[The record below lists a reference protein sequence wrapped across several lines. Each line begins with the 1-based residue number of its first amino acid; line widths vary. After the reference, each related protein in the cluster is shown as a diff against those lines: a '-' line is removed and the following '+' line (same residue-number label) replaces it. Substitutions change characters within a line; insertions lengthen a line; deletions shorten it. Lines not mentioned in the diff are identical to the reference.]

1 MEERNA
7 RLSNIPDFVTVVAM
21 KPGRYTNWIV
31 SDLRRSMTFNAPGSA
46 IHSRQSLAVPT
57 TGSPT
62 AFGSRL
68 SVLRSPQ
75 RQLRQP
81 DNLTSYAVDYVTDP
95 AESDSIYGVVRNQI
109 SCSIHGERLTLTIL
123 TGRSGSG
130 KTYITKSRIKTINL
144 KIKHL

>member
-1 MEERNA
+1 
-7 RLSNIPDFVTVVAM
+7 
-21 KPGRYTNWIV
+21 
-31 SDLRRSMTFNAPGSA
+31 MTFNAPGSA
-46 IHSRQSLAVPT
+46 IHSRQSSAVLN

-62 AFGSRL
+62 AFGPRL

-95 AESDSIYGVVRNQI
+95 AESDSIYGVLRNQI
-109 SCSIHGERLTLTIL
+109 SCSIQGERLTLTIL